1 MNTELKKLA
10 TTVDER
16 LNELGQARTTAN
28 QQLSFLRREIHQA
41 AGQKHNWNDGSYSG
55 TLNEALAVLKEKE
68 QTNDYRA
75 TNILTKFHILKS
87 SIDQIE
93 IEREELGDLY
103 YEFNWSR
110 AFLVTNQG
118 GHVHH
123 TPNCST
129 CFPTTE
135 FEWLTHY
142 SSDPENE
149 IVALAGETACTVC
162 YPSAPAHVLNQPA
175 TIQSKNRSE
184 REAAVSK
191 AKAAKEAR
199 DAKRHASAPLASGEF
214 LTIHSV
220 YGDYPNVIKTE
231 RTAISEW
238 NLAQDSIPHTTKH
251 IYRENQSIIESA
263 LAGKHNVSVEAK
275 REELLT
281 KYGKRK
287 R

>member
-1 MNTELKKLA
+1 
-10 TTVDER
+10 
-16 LNELGQARTTAN
+16 
-28 QQLSFLRREIHQA
+28 
-41 AGQKHNWNDGSYSG
+41 
-55 TLNEALAVLKEKE
+55 
-68 QTNDYRA
+68 
-75 TNILTKFHILKS
+75 
-87 SIDQIE
+87 
-93 IEREELGDLY
+93 
-103 YEFNWSR
+103 
-110 AFLVTNQG
+110 
-118 GHVHH
+118 
-123 TPNCST
+123 
-129 CFPTTE
+129 
-135 FEWLTHY
+135 
-142 SSDPENE
+142 
-149 IVALAGETACTVC
+149 VALAGETACTVC

-191 AKAAKEAR
+191 AKSAKEAR

-220 YGDYPNVIKTE
+220 YGGYPNVIKTE

-251 IYRENQSIIESA
+251 IYRENQLIIESA

>member
-1 MNTELKKLA
+1 MNELKKLA
-10 TTVDER
+10 VLVDER
-16 LNELGQARTTAN
+16 LAELYEAQQAATYALGLAGAEART
-28 QQLSFLRREIHQA
+28 A
-41 AGQKHNWNDGSYSG
+41 AGQDYSWKTQSFSG
-55 TLNEALAVLKEKE
+55 TLVEAMIVLAEKE
-68 QTNDYRA
+68 LDGELRA
-75 TNILTKFHILKS
+75 IKILKNYRERLAATQ
-87 SIDQIE
+87 DIE

-135 FEWLTHY
+135 FEWLTQY

-191 AKAAKEAR
+191 AKAVKEAR

-275 REELLT
+275 REELLQ

>member
-1 MNTELKKLA
+1 MNELKKLA
-10 TTVDER
+10 VLVDER
-16 LNELGQARTTAN
+16 LAELYEAQQAATYALGLAGAEART
-28 QQLSFLRREIHQA
+28 A
-41 AGQKHNWNDGSYSG
+41 AGQDYSWKTQSFSG
-55 TLNEALAVLKEKE
+55 TLVEAMIVLAEKE
-68 QTNDYRA
+68 LDGELRA
-75 TNILTKFHILKS
+75 IKILKNYRERYAATQ
-87 SIDQIE
+87 DIE

-251 IYRENQSIIESA
+251 IYRENQLIIESA